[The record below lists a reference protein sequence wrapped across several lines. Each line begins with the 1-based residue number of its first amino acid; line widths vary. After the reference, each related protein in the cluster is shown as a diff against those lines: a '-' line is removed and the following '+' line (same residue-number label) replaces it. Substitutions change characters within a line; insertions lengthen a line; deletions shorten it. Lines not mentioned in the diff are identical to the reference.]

1 MAISDRGAH
10 PSLLSA
16 RELDA
21 RDPAPARDAFEL
33 PIAGGKPLVYLAGH
47 SLGPMPRAAR
57 ELVEHELDAWSA
69 LGVAGWWREQEPW
82 LTAVEELAAGTARV
96 VGAQPTEVV
105 TMNALTVNLHL
116 LWASFYRPTRERYAI
131 VMEESAFPSDRYAV
145 GGQLRTRGLDPNAA
159 LIRVGPRPGE
169 DLLRTE
175 EIEAALD
182 RDGARIAL
190 VWLPGVQY
198 RTGQRLDIE
207 RITAAA
213 HRAGALAGWDL
224 AHAAGNVR
232 LQLHEWDVDFAVWCS
247 YKYLNSGPGGPGQA
261 FVHERLAAD
270 TSVPRLGG
278 WWGNDPDTRMEM
290 RDAFEPRPS
299 AAGWLV
305 STPPILALAPLRASL
320 ELFEKHGMEALAT
333 RSTRLTAY
341 LEWLLD
347 RRGIG
352 PVITPRDADERGA
365 MLTLRTKTDAHE
377 VETALAARG
386 AVVDARG
393 NDLLRIAPAPLY
405 TSYADLE
412 AFVDLL
418 AEVVGATAS
427 ASRRSASPR

>member
-1 MAISDRGAH
+1 MTIADRGAH
-10 PSLLSA
+10 PSLLSG

-21 RDPAPARDAFEL
+21 RDPAPARDAFDL
-33 PIAGGKPLVYLAGH
+33 PTRDGKPLIYLAGH
-47 SLGPMPRAAR
+47 SLGPMPTGAR
-57 ELVEHELDAWSA
+57 EQVEAELDAWSQ
-69 LGVAGWWREQEPW
+69 LGVAGWWREREPW
-82 LTAVEELAAGTARV
+82 MTAVEALAAGTARV
-96 VGAQPTEVV
+96 VGAQESEVV
-105 TMNALTVNLHL
+105 TMNGLMVNLHL
-116 LWASFYRPTRERYAI
+116 LWASFYRPTAQRYAI
-131 VMEESAFPSDRYAV
+131 VMEENAFPSDRYAV
-145 GGQLRTRGLDPNAA
+145 GGQLRTRGLDPAA
-159 LIRVGPRPGE
+159 GVIRVGPRSGE

-175 EIEAALD
+175 DVEAVLEEH
-182 RDGARIAL
+182 GARIAL

-213 HRAGALAGWDL
+213 HRVGALAGWDL
-224 AHAAGNVR
+224 AHAAGNVP
-232 LQLHEWDVDFAVWCS
+232 LKLHDWDVDFAVWCS

-290 RDAFEPRPS
+290 RDAFEPRAS
-299 AAGWLV
+299 ADGWLV

-320 ELFEKHGMEALAT
+320 ELFEKHGVAELAA
-333 RSTRLTAY
+333 RSARLTAY

-352 PVITPRDADERGA
+352 PVITPRSADERGA

-393 NDLLRIAPAPLY
+393 ADLLRITPAPLY
-405 TSYADLE
+405 TTYAELE
-412 AFVDLL
+412 RFVGLL
-418 AEVVGATAS
+418 AEVVG
-427 ASRRSASPR
+427 SPEAA